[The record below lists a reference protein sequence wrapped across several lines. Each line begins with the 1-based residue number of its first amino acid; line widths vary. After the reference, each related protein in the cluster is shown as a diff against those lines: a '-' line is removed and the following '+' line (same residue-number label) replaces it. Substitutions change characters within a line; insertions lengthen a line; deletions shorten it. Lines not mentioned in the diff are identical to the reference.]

1 MQFLNTGTVFDKLSV
16 LRSDTPANFFADGVE
31 ANLFR
36 RTLIM
41 SINSTAHIVMSLHR
55 LLVLGCI
62 ALVATFAVPPLS
74 GQWHSRALA
83 QEPQH
88 YSNNELVNAGHG
100 FFGSASSGLATL
112 IERAVQDN
120 GLPNGYILGEEG
132 SGALIAGLRYGEGTL
147 FTKNAGDHKV
157 YWQGPSVGW
166 DFGGDG
172 NRTMM
177 LVYNLTD
184 TSKIYRRFLGVSGS
198 AYLVG
203 GLGMTVMKHG
213 DTVLVPVRTGVG
225 ARLGV
230 NVGYLKMREN
240 PTWNPF

>member
-1 MQFLNTGTVFDKLSV
+1 MKFNILQQN
-16 LRSDTPANFFADGVE
+16 
-31 ANLFR
+31 
-36 RTLIM
+36 
-41 SINSTAHIVMSLHR
+41 R
-55 LLVLGCI
+55 LKKLVLAAG
-62 ALVATFAVPPLS
+62 L
-74 GQWHSRALA
+74 ALA
-83 QEPQH
+83 TTLAIPASPGSIGNIVYAQEAQQF
-88 YSNNELVNAGHG
+88 SSNELVNAGHG

-112 IERAVQDN
+112 IERAVESY

-132 SGALIAGLRYGEGTL
+132 SGALVAGLRYGEGSL
-147 FTKNAGDHKV
+147 YTKNAGDHKV
-157 YWQGPSVGW
+157 YWQGPSLGW

-177 LVYNLTD
+177 LVYNLTN
-184 TSKIYRRFLGVSGS
+184 TQKIYRRFFGVSGS
-198 AYLVG
+198 AYLIG
-203 GLGMTVMKHG
+203 GLGMTVMKNG

>member
-1 MQFLNTGTVFDKLSV
+1 MSTFKLSLKGLAV
-16 LRSDTPANFFADGVE
+16 AAGLAV
-31 ANLFR
+31 
-36 RTLIM
+36 
-41 SINSTAHIVMSLHR
+41 VSL
-55 LLVLGCI
+55 
-62 ALVATFAVPPLS
+62 AAAPMAPTSMQAAAVAQQQA
-74 GQWHSRALA
+74 
-83 QEPQH
+83 
-88 YSNNELVNAGHG
+88 YSNDELVNAGHH
-100 FFGSASSGLATL
+100 FFGQTSSGLATL
-112 IERAVQDN
+112 IEKAVQQH

-132 SGALIAGLRYGEGTL
+132 SGALVGGLRYGEGFL
-147 FTKNAGDHKV
+147 YTKNAGDHKV

-177 LVYNLTD
+177 LVYNLTSTD
-184 TSKIYRRFLGVSGS
+184 KIYRRYLGITGS

-230 NVGYLKMREN
+230 NVGYLKIR
-240 PTWNPF
+240 PYATWNPF

>member
-1 MQFLNTGTVFDKLSV
+1 MTMSSKIKTPSKIRFGVKGFALACALAVSATV
-16 LRSDTPANFFADGVE
+16 
-31 ANLFR
+31 
-36 RTLIM
+36 
-41 SINSTAHIVMSLHR
+41 
-55 LLVLGCI
+55 
-62 ALVATFAVPPLS
+62 VAPLS
-74 GQWHSRALA
+74 NQAFVQPAIAAKA
-83 QEPQH
+83 QT
-88 YSNNELVNAGHG
+88 YSPNELVNAGHG
-100 FFGSASSGLATL
+100 FFGQTSSGLATL
-112 IERAVQDN
+112 VEKAVQSY

-132 SGALIAGLRYGEGTL
+132 SGALVAGLRYGEGTL

-157 YWQGPSVGW
+157 YWQGPSIGW

-177 LVYNLTD
+177 LVYNL
-184 TSKIYRRFLGVSGS
+184 SNAQKIYRRYLGVSGS

-230 NVGYLKMREN
+230 NVGYLKLREK